1 MRINASSAIGLAL
14 AEGLWDWWFL
24 IENHALPWSHRF
36 YERFAENLDSA
47 KVTDI
52 YNGNI
57 RKLNR
62 EQVIR
67 LLEMLQ
73 QPPTSKNKDGT
84 DIPEREI
91 LKSYTETEL
100 ADREREHH
108 QRAEAELKDKRGN
121 RPRRRLILQSAN
133 KCR

>member
-1 MRINASSAIGLAL
+1 M

-24 IENHALPWSHRF
+24 IENQALPWPHRF

-47 KVTDI
+47 NVTDI

-73 QPPTSKNKDGT
+73 QPPTSKNKDDT

-100 ADREREHH
+100 VDREREHH
-108 QRAEAELKDKRGN
+108 QRAEAELKDKRG
-121 RPRRRLILQSAN
+121 Q
-133 KCR
+133 

>member
-1 MRINASSAIGLAL
+1 MR
-14 AEGLWDWWFL
+14 WDWERLSW
-24 IENHALPWSHRF
+24 NTALPWSDRLC
-36 YERFAENLDSA
+36 ERFAENWNIDNVA
-47 KVTDI
+47 FI